1 MDALRAQMALQ
12 GYEISGLTPK
22 ERERVW
28 YSLAGK
34 RRRTQLAAMLER
46 DEDEIDALVA
56 SVRQDRAQLSKH
68 RQRHERQRSEE
79 RDDRT
84 MDQ

>member
-12 GYEISGLTPK
+12 GYKVAGLTPK

-34 RRRTQLAAMLER
+34 RRRGQLVEVLQL
-46 DEDEIDALVA
+46 DEDAIDALVA
-56 SVRQDRAQLSKH
+56 SVRQERARRGK
-68 RQRHERQRSEE
+68 RH
-79 RDDRT
+79 
-84 MDQ
+84 

>member
-12 GYEISGLTPK
+12 RYELPNLTDK

-34 RRRTQLAAMLER
+34 RRRAQLAAALQL
-46 DEDEIDALVA
+46 DEAAIDTLVA
-56 SVRQDRAQLSKH
+56 GVRQERVRRVGH
-68 RQRHERQRSEE
+68 R
-79 RDDRT
+79 
-84 MDQ
+84 

>member
-12 GYEISGLTPK
+12 GYEVPGLTPK

-34 RRRTQLAAMLER
+34 RRRTQLVEALQL
-46 DEDEIDALVA
+46 DEDAIEALVA
-56 SVRQDRAQLSKH
+56 SVRHNRARLLGH
-68 RQRHERQRSEE
+68 R
-79 RDDRT
+79 
-84 MDQ
+84 

>member
-12 GYEISGLTPK
+12 GYALPDLTGK

-34 RRRTQLAAMLER
+34 RRRAQLAETLHLE
-46 DEDEIDALVA
+46 EDAIEALVV
-56 SVRQDRAQLSKH
+56 SVRQERAQLSK
-68 RQRHERQRSEE
+68 RR
-79 RDDRT
+79 
-84 MDQ
+84 

>member
-12 GYEISGLTPK
+12 GYALPDLTAK

-34 RRRTQLAAMLER
+34 RRRAQLAAALQL
-46 DEDEIDALVA
+46 DEDAIEALVA
-56 SVRQDRAQLSKH
+56 SVRQERTQLSK
-68 RQRHERQRSEE
+68 RR
-79 RDDRT
+79 
-84 MDQ
+84 

>member
-12 GYEISGLTPK
+12 GYALPDLTAK

-34 RRRTQLAAMLER
+34 RRRTQLAAALQL

-56 SVRQDRAQLSKH
+56 TVRQERAQLSK
-68 RQRHERQRSEE
+68 RR
-79 RDDRT
+79 
-84 MDQ
+84 

>member
-1 MDALRAQMALQ
+1 MALH
-12 GYEISGLTPK
+12 GYALPDLTAK

-34 RRRTQLAAMLER
+34 RRRAQLAAVLEL
-46 DEDEIDALVA
+46 DEAAIEALVA
-56 SVRQDRAQLSKH
+56 SVRQERTQLSK
-68 RQRHERQRSEE
+68 RRSRHERRGNEE

-84 MDQ
+84 VDR

>member
-12 GYEISGLTPK
+12 GYEVPGLTPK

-34 RRRTQLAAMLER
+34 RQRTQLAAALQL
-46 DEDEIDALVA
+46 DEDEIDAA
-56 SVRQDRAQLSKH
+56 VRQDRARRISH
-68 RQRHERQRSEE
+68 R
-79 RDDRT
+79 
-84 MDQ
+84 

>member
-1 MDALRAQMALQ
+1 MDVLRAQMALH
-12 GYEISGLTPK
+12 GYEVPEVTPK

-34 RRRTQLAAMLER
+34 RRRAQLAATLQL
-46 DEDEIDALVA
+46 DEDAIEVLVA
-56 SVRQDRAQLSKH
+56 GVRQERAQLSK
-68 RQRHERQRSEE
+68 RRYGHERRGNEE
-79 RDDRT
+79 RDDRF

>member
-1 MDALRAQMALQ
+1 MDALRAQMALH
-12 GYEISGLTPK
+12 GYALPGLNAR

-34 RRRTQLAAMLER
+34 RRRAQLAGALQV

-56 SVRQDRAQLSKH
+56 SVRQERAQLSK
-68 RQRHERQRSEE
+68 RR
-79 RDDRT
+79 
-84 MDQ
+84 